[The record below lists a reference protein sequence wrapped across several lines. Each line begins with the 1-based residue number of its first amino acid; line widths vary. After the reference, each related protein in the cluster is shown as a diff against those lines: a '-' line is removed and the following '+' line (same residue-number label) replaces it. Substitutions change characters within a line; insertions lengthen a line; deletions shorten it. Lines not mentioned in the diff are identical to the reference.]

1 MYPSSDQ
8 RISCVPP
15 PELFPPMKDKQMLK
29 KKIVEFFCYP
39 SCSCAFSSDKISNF
53 SRSPI
58 SINGNI
64 SSNTNKQQM
73 MILNGRWVLEKSI
86 TVQCKQCNW
95 GLACYVVGKY
105 IKWGTSRSAKLNYS
119 PFCPKS
125 LPWFLITF
133 LTISDL
139 QPRCN
144 FLRP

>member
-1 MYPSSDQ
+1 
-8 RISCVPP
+8 
-15 PELFPPMKDKQMLK
+15 MLK
-29 KKIVEFFCYP
+29 EKCRGFLPP
-39 SCSCAFSSDKISNF
+39 SLFCAFSSDKISNF

-119 PFCPKS
+119 PFLSKKFAMVS
-125 LPWFLITF
+125 NNFSNYF
-133 LTISDL
+133 RLTAQMQFFKTIKL
-139 QPRCN
+139 G
-144 FLRP
+144 LLVTLK